1 MMKLKRALYLA
12 VFLLLPVFA
21 RAQVNTYIGGNLQG
35 NYSWIR
41 GDTPVL
47 QPGLGGG
54 FSFIYWE
61 FEYWFIKAG
70 LDYNFASSTIKEYP
84 DDFGVTPENQDEK
97 INITFAE
104 QTIGIPLTIYFRPI
118 ERGANTLLITGSLKT
133 MGVVHLKESSDEF
146 GEVVLKGDQIE
157 RRVKTSLGA
166 GVGYQRQLE
175 KHTFLNIIPSF
186 NIDLRGDRAFNSITL
201 TAELIFGI
209 Y

>member
-1 MMKLKRALYLA
+1 
-12 VFLLLPVFA
+12 
-21 RAQVNTYIGGNLQG
+21 
-35 NYSWIR
+35 
-41 GDTPVL
+41 
-47 QPGLGGG
+47 
-54 FSFIYWE
+54 
-61 FEYWFIKAG
+61 
-70 LDYNFASSTIKEYP
+70 
-84 DDFGVTPENQDEK
+84 
-97 INITFAE
+97 
-104 QTIGIPLTIYFRPI
+104 
-118 ERGANTLLITGSLKT
+118 LITGSLKT